1 MTQTPEE
8 RQRRKNVAKMERY
21 YGDPE
26 YRARHNARTSARE
39 QLRRKN
45 EPGYAE
51 AVNAKMR
58 ARRQDPLLKPLFRA
72 RENELQRERYA
83 SDPEYRKRR
92 VAANA
97 LTKKRKR
104 EKTPLEKR
112 IEERLHDEVTRRG
125 GMCSKFVD
133 PGRRGA
139 PDRIVMLPG
148 HPSYFVELK
157 RPRAFGELK
166 SWQSRYHDDIRAAG
180 QKVWVLWGDADVD
193 AFFLEIDLC
202 L

>member
-139 PDRIVMLPG
+139 R
-148 HPSYFVELK
+148 S
-157 RPRAFGELK
+157 
-166 SWQSRYHDDIRAAG
+166 
-180 QKVWVLWGDADVD
+180 
-193 AFFLEIDLC
+193 
-202 L
+202 